1 MVMTTQAPTP
11 LFTQVS
17 QALDLIAPSLSSV
30 ATATLEQYW
39 DLIRCQVSANY
50 LACSTPIMGA
60 YLLAHYYTLATDAN
74 YQTAG
79 VMAEQSLGQA
89 TVKFN
94 VGKPSDN
101 PLWADMSRTQYG
113 ISWYGMAQRMPIGA
127 MASNMSV
134 YMGGAIIPLP
144 PPPYFNGIPTGY
156 IQGY

>member
-1 MVMTTQAPTP
+1 MSTTTPTP
-11 LFTQVS
+11 LFDLVV
-17 QALDLIAPSLSSV
+17 QALDLIAPSLASV
-30 ATATLEQYW
+30 ATTTLQQYW
-39 DLIRCQVSANY
+39 ELIRCQVSANY
-50 LACSTPIMGA
+50 LTCSTPIMGA

-79 VMAEQSLGQA
+79 VMSEQQLGQA

-94 VGKPSDN
+94 VGNPSQN

-134 YMGGAIIPLP
+134 YMGGPVIPLP
-144 PPPYFNGIPTGY
+144 PAPYTNGIPTGY